1 MENSKLYRFVT
12 GQSSESEKEEVVQ
25 ALLQDETL
33 QKEYIAIKNVWS
45 LTCTINAEKGPD
57 YTGELQRISRKI
69 SMNRIKIILRYA
81 AVFAAVLCTGGFLA
95 YQFLNRDLTTTA
107 SRNVGLETKFVVPL
121 GQTAELQLPDG
132 TMVWLNSGTAL
143 TYGTDFSPSNR
154 IVTLDGEA
162 FFTVKNDARHP
173 FLVKTAAINIKVL
186 GTSFNVEAYN
196 DNLYQVNTTLINGK
210 VEINNIDNQKL
221 ADLLPGQMGRFSK
234 QNGKLNITK
243 IDTSFYTSWKEGFI
257 MFNNTPLE
265 EIALKMERWYNVKFV
280 FRNQQLKNVN
290 YSGTILRGKPID
302 QILEIMKIT
311 ANINYKIVIKNNSPN
326 IIYLE

>member
-1 MENSKLYRFVT
+1 MGNSLLYRFVS
-12 GQSSESEKEEVVQ
+12 GQCSESEKEEVVK
-25 ALLQDETL
+25 ALLQDGAL
-33 QKEYIAIKNVWS
+33 QKEYIALKNVWA
-45 LTCTINAEKGPD
+45 LTCTVNAEPVPD
-57 YTGELQRISRKI
+57 YVDEFQHISQKI
-69 SMNRIKIILRYA
+69 TMNRVKTILRYA
-81 AVFAAVLCTGGFLA
+81 AVFAAVLCTGGILT
-95 YQFLNRDLTTTA
+95 YQFLRKDIITTA
-107 SRNVGLETKFVVPL
+107 GKNSGLETKFVVPL
-121 GQTAELQLPDG
+121 GQTAELHLPDG
-132 TMVWLNSGTAL
+132 TTVWLNSGTAL
-143 TYGTDFSPSNR
+143 TYSADFSPTNR
-154 IVTLDGEA
+154 IITLDGEA
-162 FFTVKNDARHP
+162 FFSVKKDSGHP
-173 FLVKTAAINIKVL
+173 FLVKTAAVNIKVL

-196 DNLYQVNTTLINGK
+196 DNLHEVNTTLVNGK
-210 VEINNIDNQKL
+210 VEIDNFENQKL
-221 ADLLPGQMGRFSK
+221 AELSPGQIGRFSK

-311 ANINYKIVIKNNSPN
+311 ANINYKIVVKNNSPN

>member
-1 MENSKLYRFVT
+1 MENSLLYRFVT
-12 GQSSESEKEEVVQ
+12 GQCSESEKEEVVK
-25 ALLQDETL
+25 ALLQDEAL

-45 LTCTINAEKGPD
+45 LTCTVNAEKVPD
-57 YTGELQRISRKI
+57 YSGEFQRISRKI
-69 SMNRIKIILRYA
+69 SMNRIKTILRYA
-81 AVFAAVLCTGGFLA
+81 AVFTSVLCTGGFLT
-95 YQFLNRDLTTTA
+95 YQFLEKDHATIA
-107 SRNVGLETKFVVPL
+107 SRYNGLETKFVVPL
-121 GQTAELQLPDG
+121 GQTAELHLPDG
-132 TMVWLNSGTAL
+132 TMVWMNSGSML
-143 TYGTDFSPSNR
+143 TYLPDFSPSNR
-154 IVTLDGEA
+154 IITLDGEA
-162 FFTVKNDARHP
+162 FFTVKKDADHP
-173 FLVKTAAINIKVL
+173 FIVKTAVVNIKVL

-196 DNLYQVNTTLINGK
+196 DNLHQVNTTLVNGK

-221 ADLLPGQMGRFSK
+221 AELLPGQIGRFSE

-257 MFNNTPLE
+257 IFNNTPLG
-265 EIALKMERWYNVKFV
+265 EITLKMERWYNVKFV

-290 YSGTILRGKPID
+290 YSGAILRGKPID